1 MPLTGSGGTAG
12 HPPAPEERVASDS
25 IARNTAF
32 ATVTAALSVSFAV
45 VLTLYLVR
53 ALSPQGYGTYTL
65 ALAVGSLVGL
75 AMDFGISSSA
85 GRFIAER
92 RGDRQAIASYVA
104 DALRLKVAISGVLAL
119 VLFVGAGEIA
129 DLYGNADLT
138 WPLRG
143 VALALVGSS
152 LTQLYGAALIA
163 QGRLS
168 VGFLMTLSQSAGFL
182 VASVVF
188 ISLGAGAAGAA
199 FGRATG
205 YAIAFVVARS

>member
-92 RGDRQAIASYVA
+92 RGDRQAIA
-104 DALRLKVAISGVLAL
+104 L
-119 VLFVGAGEIA
+119 VRRRRAPSE
-129 DLYGNADLT
+129 
-138 WPLRG
+138 
-143 VALALVGSS
+143 
-152 LTQLYGAALIA
+152 
-163 QGRLS
+163 GRD
-168 VGFLMTLSQSAGFL
+168 FRSA
-182 VASVVF
+182 
-188 ISLGAGAAGAA
+188 GAGAL
-199 FGRATG
+199 R
-205 YAIAFVVARS
+205 RRR